1 MSARKN
7 ASLIFI
13 FITILVDV
21 IGLGII
27 IPVIPSL
34 IQSLMGGD
42 LSEASFIGGWLLF
55 AFSIMSFF
63 FAPVLGELS
72 DHFGRKPVLLIALFG
87 LGLDYI
93 FHAFAPSIFWLF
105 VGRVLAGIMGASF
118 SVANAYVADISK
130 PEEKAKNFGMMGAA
144 FGLGFIIG
152 PAMGGIVAESFGV
165 KAPFLLAAALSLL
178 NLTYGLFVLPE
189 SLPVEKRRKFD
200 WRKANPRG
208 SFLELKKYPLLI
220 GFAAAFFLIHLAGH
234 AVQST
239 WTFFSMLKFSW
250 TEADIG
256 YSLGFVGIMVV
267 LVQAVL
273 VGWFVKT
280 LGNQRTVIIGFVLW
294 GVGMLTFAF
303 AEYGWM
309 LYLGIIPYTLGGI
322 AGPTVQGIMSNQ
334 FPDTEQG
341 ELQGALT
348 SLIALTSII
357 GPVLMTSI
365 FSYFTQTGGD
375 YFIPGAPFI
384 LGTVFAGLSLWLVIR
399 ALGTLRK
406 SEIRP
411 E

>member
-144 FGLGFIIG
+144 V
-152 PAMGGIVAESFGV
+152 AMVFSS
-165 KAPFLLAAALSLL
+165 K
-178 NLTYGLFVLPE
+178 
-189 SLPVEKRRKFD
+189 
-200 WRKANPRG
+200 
-208 SFLELKKYPLLI
+208 
-220 GFAAAFFLIHLAGH
+220 GH
-234 AVQST
+234 AT
-239 WTFFSMLKFSW
+239 HT
-250 TEADIG
+250 
-256 YSLGFVGIMVV
+256 
-267 LVQAVL
+267 
-273 VGWFVKT
+273 
-280 LGNQRTVIIGFVLW
+280 R
-294 GVGMLTFAF
+294 
-303 AEYGWM
+303 
-309 LYLGIIPYTLGGI
+309 
-322 AGPTVQGIMSNQ
+322 
-334 FPDTEQG
+334 
-341 ELQGALT
+341 
-348 SLIALTSII
+348 
-357 GPVLMTSI
+357 
-365 FSYFTQTGGD
+365 
-375 YFIPGAPFI
+375 
-384 LGTVFAGLSLWLVIR
+384 
-399 ALGTLRK
+399 
-406 SEIRP
+406 
-411 E
+411 